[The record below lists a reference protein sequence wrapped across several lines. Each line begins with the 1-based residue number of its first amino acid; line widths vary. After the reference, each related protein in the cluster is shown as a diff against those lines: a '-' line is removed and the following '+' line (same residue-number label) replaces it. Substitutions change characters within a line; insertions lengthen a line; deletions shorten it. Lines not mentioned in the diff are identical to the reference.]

1 MFKKDYH
8 FFDLAEKVSK
18 TSDYGKRI
26 KIGAVITDKSEVI
39 SVGSNRRKSHP
50 LQKMLNKKYFSSR
63 FGGLYDIDTIHH
75 HFSIHAELNAILNA
89 GDRDLNGCSIYIFR
103 RDSNGD
109 ISMCRPCKACMA
121 AIKLCGIKKIY
132 YTTKD
137 GYAEETIRYDK

>member
-18 TSDYGKRI
+18 TSDLEKRI
-26 KIGAVITDKSEVI
+26 KIGAVIVDKSEVI

-50 LQKMLNKKYFSSR
+50 LQKLLNKKYFSSR
-63 FGGLYDIDTIHH
+63 FGRLYDIDPIYQ
-75 HFSIHAELNAILNA
+75 HFNIHAELNAILNA
-89 GDRDLNGCSIYIFR
+89 GDRDLNGCSIYVFR
-103 RDSNGD
+103 RNGNGV
-109 ISMCRPCKACMA
+109 ISMSRPCKACMA
-121 AIKLCGIKKIY
+121 AIKSCGIKKIY